1 MLASLL
7 TFTGQEHR
15 YARVAQHMR
24 ARSAFHWVSLMTD
37 VRRYVEACILIT
49 VDASEQSLSRI
60 GEALVPLGIPVSIGE
75 TSRQPHWS
83 AVILVGVPEQRLADA
98 MRALELQG
106 FSDVLAFHGE
116 ANTDTTQRGAG
127 Q

>member
-1 MLASLL
+1 MAPHRLCGLIRLTVISAFFPDAADSEPMLVRAGVIRSGITKHECDHGNRGPRRRMLASLL

-60 GEALVPLGIPVSIGE
+60 GEALVPLGIPVSI
-75 TSRQPHWS
+75 
-83 AVILVGVPEQRLADA
+83 
-98 MRALELQG
+98 
-106 FSDVLAFHGE
+106 
-116 ANTDTTQRGAG
+116 
-127 Q
+127 